1 MAELNSQIEI
11 VSKLFQ
17 DAKSMGIIQKVAE
30 NYSTNDGK
38 TILTK
43 GKEITYFGNC
53 SYLGL
58 EHDPRLK
65 DAAKDAIDRYGIQ
78 FSCSRSFASL
88 GIYEEL
94 ESLLYQIF
102 DKPTIAAPTTTLGHM
117 SSIPVLIQP
126 EDAVILDQQVHASVS
141 NAVAVCKS
149 KGTYVEMI
157 RHSRMDMLESRI
169 KKLRTK
175 HKKIWYMTDGVYSMY
190 GDGAPLED
198 MYQLLEMYSEFHLY
212 VDDSHGM
219 SWEGKNGQGY
229 ALSKLPAFHDRMF
242 LMASLAKGFGAC
254 GAAMVFPNKEMREL
268 VLNVGPTLMFSGPLQ
283 PSTIGAMI
291 ASAKIH
297 LTNEI
302 YDLQDK
308 LRDRLRYFMMTA
320 KSLGLPVYSDH
331 RTPVFFIGIGVPEL
345 CLDACKLML
354 DKGYLLNP
362 ATYPSVPYNKG
373 GLRATI
379 NNHLSNEDIFEMLNT
394 LSQQLNY
401 MESLNRIST
410 VEIQKNFALGQ

>member
-53 SYLGL
+53 SYLGI
-58 EHDPRLK
+58 EHDTRLK
-65 DAAKDAIDRYGIQ
+65 DGAIDAINRYGIQ

-94 ESLLYQIF
+94 EYLLNQIF

-141 NAVAVCKS
+141 NAVAICKS

-169 KKLRTK
+169 KKLRVK
-175 HKKIWYMTDGVYSMY
+175 HKRIWYMTDGVYSMY
-190 GDGAPLED
+190 GDGAPLEE
-198 MYQLLEMYSEFHLY
+198 MYQLLEMYDEFHLY

-219 SWEGKNGQGY
+219 SWAGKNGQGY
-229 ALSKLPAFHDRMF
+229 ALSKLPAFHDKMV

-254 GAAMVFPNKEMREL
+254 GAAMVFPNNEMREL

-302 YDLQDK
+302 YELQDK

-320 KSLGLPVYSDH
+320 KGLGIPVYSDD
-331 RTPVFFIGIGVPEL
+331 RTPVFFMGIGVPEL

-362 ATYPSVPYNKG
+362 ATFPSVPYNKG

-379 NNHLSNEDIFEMLNT
+379 NNHLSNEDIFEMLTT

-401 MESLNRIST
+401 MEKDSKIST
-410 VEIQKNFALGQ
+410 VEIRKTFALGQ